1 MFHNKIFPS
10 GFLSA
15 SLLIVVSFLLFG
27 CTSTKEKEM
36 LLQNAE
42 LQQENSQLATQLAE
56 RNAVTFKLQMELI
69 EKQAEINRI
78 KSTHEDLTQE
88 VKQNKLRR
96 PTPGTKVEAV
106 THLAEVATDINAAR
120 EFATAGEQQVFA
132 QTDRFIEESR
142 IELERGNFDKVHSL
156 ATQAMEL
163 IQDIRLKTA
172 LNRMMKK
179 STSPDFTDPLPLQ
192 LAKTGYIRKSPGM
205 HGKILATLDAKTPVA
220 ATGYRGN
227 WIKVTIY
234 NGQIGWIHY
243 SLLAVPETNLPF
255 PKPLK

>member
-1 MFHNKIFPS
+1 MFHNKNFPS

-15 SLLIVVSFLLFG
+15 SLLIVVFSLLFG

-36 LLQNAE
+36 LLQNAQ

-69 EKQAEINRI
+69 EKQAEISRI

-88 VKQNKLRR
+88 VEKNKLRR
-96 PTPGTKVEAV
+96 LTPDTKVEAV

-120 EFATAGEQQVFA
+120 EFATAGEQEVFA
-132 QTDRFIEESR
+132 QADRFIEESR

-156 ATQAMEL
+156 ASQAMEL
-163 IQDIRLKTA
+163 IQDIRIKTT
-172 LNRMMKK
+172 LNRMMKN
-179 STSPDFTDPLPLQ
+179 STSPDFIYPLPLQ
-192 LAKTGYIRKSPGM
+192 LAKTGYIRQSPGM
-205 HGKILATLDAKTPVA
+205 HGKILATLDEKTPVA
-220 ATGYRGN
+220 AIGYRGN
-227 WIKVTIY
+227 WIKVTIN
-234 NGQIGWIHY
+234 NGQIGWIYY
-243 SLLAVPETNLPF
+243 SLLVVPETNLPF